1 MLAPGASVVV
11 GQVTV
16 TAGPAGDTSWSATV
30 RPCSVTCPELCT
42 VKVKV
47 ISSPTPARWS
57 LLASLVID
65 ADLTRVSPGVSGVG
79 VVVVDGGVT
88 TGGPVGGVPDAVA
101 ELSTDPASTSAW
113 VTTYTLE
120 VHTRVAPG
128 ASTVAGQVTLTSGPA
143 GATSWSSTAT
153 LWRVTLPV
161 FFIVKV
167 KVI

>member
-57 LLASLVID
+57 SLASLVID
-65 ADLTRVSPGVSGVG
+65 ADLTRVRPGVVGVG

-88 TGGPVGGVPDAVA
+88 TGGPVGGVPVAVA
-101 ELSTDPASTSAW
+101 AFLIEPVSTSAW
-113 VTTYTLE
+113 VTTYALE
-120 VHTRVAPG
+120 VQVICSPG
-128 ASTVAGQVTLTSGPA
+128 ASVVDGQVTETSGAA
-143 GATSWSSTAT
+143 GATRT
-153 LWRVTLPV
+153 
-161 FFIVKV
+161 
-167 KVI
+167 